1 MPRSARIEP
10 GLELLEL
17 RNVRAAY
24 GQIEV
29 LHGID
34 LQIASGEVLAL
45 LGPNGAGKST
55 ILKVASGQLVPSGGC
70 LHVLGRHANGIASE
84 SLARSGVCTLPEG
97 RGIFPNLTV
106 RENLRLMS
114 LNGRSRREIEAMAF
128 ERFPRLSERPT
139 QMAGTLS
146 GGEQQM
152 LAMARALAAEPVAL
166 LLDEIS
172 MGLAP
177 KIVDTLFELVAQIAD
192 DGVAVILAEQFAAA
206 ALSVAARVAVVVQGA
221 IVAAGEP
228 GDLPSDLAETYL
240 GGVAA

>member
-1 MPRSARIEP
+1 MEP

-34 LQIASGEVLAL
+34 LRIASGEVLAL

-70 LHVLGRHANGIASE
+70 LHVLGRHANGIAPE
-84 SLARSGVCTLPEG
+84 SLSRAGVCTLPEG

-128 ERFPRLSERPT
+128 EKFPPLSERPT
-139 QMAGTLS
+139 QVAGTLS

-177 KIVDTLFELVAQIAD
+177 KIVESLFELVGQIAA
-192 DGVAVILAEQFAAA
+192 DGVAMILAEQFAAA
-206 ALSVAARVAVVVQGA
+206 ALSVATRVAVVIQGS
-221 IVAAGEP
+221 IVVSGEP
-228 GDLPSDLAETYL
+228 GDLPTDLAEAYL